1 MKRSNRSPEQPI
13 CSAGETCYVTARD
26 SDVYAVPEAVPEGD
40 PWRAAPVIAD
50 SARALGASTISSK
63 PLRIRTDE

>member
-1 MKRSNRSPEQPI
+1 
-13 CSAGETCYVTARD
+13 VTARD